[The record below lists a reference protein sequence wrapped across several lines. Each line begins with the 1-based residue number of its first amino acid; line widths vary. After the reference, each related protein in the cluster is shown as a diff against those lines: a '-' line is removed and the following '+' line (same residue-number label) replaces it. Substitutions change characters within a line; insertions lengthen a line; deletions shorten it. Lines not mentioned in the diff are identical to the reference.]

1 MIVVFMLY
9 DLLLVISIKILLVSF
24 FLLVLKLLVVVYVS
38 VVVIWVFL
46 GWYGILFMVVIKDV
60 IVWWLF
66 KVNWWL
72 IVVVKVFIFILVLV
86 GLMLN
91 IEINDF
97 IVFSVILKFKSL
109 IDLDVFNKNIIFL
122 GVVL

>member
-97 IVFSVILKFKSL
+97 IVFSVILKFESL
-109 IDLDVFNKNIIFL
+109 IDLDVFSKKIIFL

>member
-72 IVVVKVFIFILVLV
+72 IVVVKVFIFILVLF

-109 IDLDVFNKNIIFL
+109 IDLDVFSKKIIFL

>member
-24 FLLVLKLLVVVYVS
+24 FLLVLKLLVVIYVS

-109 IDLDVFNKNIIFL
+109 IDLDVFSKKIIFL

>member
-72 IVVVKVFIFILVLV
+72 IVVVKVFIFILVFF

>member
-72 IVVVKVFIFILVLV
+72 IVVVKVFIFILVFF

-109 IDLDVFNKNIIFL
+109 IDLDVFSKKIIFL